1 MAEQLN
7 SKYDPHSIEQQIYE
21 HWERSKNFAASGS
34 GTPYC
39 IMIPPPNVTGS
50 LHMGHAFQNT
60 LMDALIRYHRMKGHN
75 TLWQVGTDHAGIA
88 TQMVVERLLHSKNIS
103 RLDLG
108 REKFIEQ
115 VWEWK
120 ASSGGTITNQLRRLG
135 ASVDWTRERFT
146 MDDELSHAVRE
157 VFISLY
163 EDGLIYRGK
172 RLVNWDPVLLTAIS
186 DLEVTAE
193 EEAGFLW
200 HFRYPITAST
210 ESVVIA
216 TTRPETMLGDTAVAV
231 NPEDERY
238 QHLIGKSVTLPLVG
252 RTIPI
257 VADDYV
263 DPEFGSGCVKITPAH
278 DFNDYAV
285 GERHQLAI
293 INVMTPHASIDLPG
307 TRYHGMSR
315 EDARSAVVAD
325 LDALGLVAK
334 IEPHQYKVPRGDRT
348 GQIVE
353 PYLTDQWFVKTKPLA
368 NPAITAV
375 KNDQIRFVPK
385 NWERTYFE
393 WMENI
398 EDWCISRQIWWGHRI
413 PAWYDE
419 TGQVFVA
426 RNAEQ
431 AAAQAKAMYG
441 HENFVLH
448 QDEDVLDTW
457 FSSALWPFSTLGWPQ
472 QTDAYQTFYPTN
484 VLVTGFDIIFFWVAR
499 MIMFGLKFAADIP
512 FHEVYIHGLV
522 RDSEGQK
529 MSKSKGNILDP
540 LDLIDG
546 IELEPLIS
554 KRTTG
559 LMQPELAPQIEA
571 ATRKEFPQGIPAYG
585 TDALRFTFARLATQ
599 GRDIRFDLGRI
610 EGYRNFC
617 NKLWNAARFVLM
629 NTDKADILPIDQLNP
644 TTAIEQWIIAEY
656 QQTAQEIEQAFAIYR
671 FDIASKILYEFIWDE
686 YCAWFIEFSKI
697 MLRDPATDP
706 STKYS
711 LRQTLLA
718 VLDASTRLLHPFMP
732 FITEEIWRK
741 MTADRADQSIMFERF
756 ADEPTPIDHAAVTQI
771 NWTKSVI
778 SSIRNLRSEFNIK
791 PGDKIVAMYQHADA
805 EQLKWLNQNLSL
817 VKELARLNSF
827 ESVNEAKS
835 PGDSDKVMSTQVGNF
850 TILVRTGDFTN
861 VDEQLARIDKQ
872 LKDLDDQIARSELK
886 LNNEQFL
893 TKAPAEVIRKEQD
906 RLVDS
911 QQTRDLLI
919 SRRHKLSGN

>member
-7 SKYDPHSIEQQIYE
+7 SVYDPHSIEQQIYE
-21 HWERSKNFAASGS
+21 QWESSENFSASGT

-88 TQMVVERLLHSKNIS
+88 TQMVVERLLNSKNIN

-108 REKFIEQ
+108 REKFIDE
-115 VWEWK
+115 VWDWK
-120 ASSGGTITNQLRRLG
+120 ANSGGTITNQLRRLG

-146 MDDELSHAVRE
+146 MDDDLSQAVRE
-157 VFISLY
+157 VFVSLY
-163 EDGLIYRGK
+163 EQGLIYRGK

-186 DLEVTAE
+186 DLEVTSE
-193 EEAGFLW
+193 EENGSLW
-200 HFRYPITAST
+200 HFRYPITGST
-210 ESVVIA
+210 QHVVIA
-216 TTRPETMLGDTAVAV
+216 TTRPETMLGDSAVAV
-231 NPEDERY
+231 HPDDERY
-238 QHLIGKSVTLPLVG
+238 QHLIGKTVTLPLIL
-252 RTIPI
+252 REIPI
-257 VADDYV
+257 VADHYV

-285 GERHQLAI
+285 GERHQLEI
-293 INVMTPHASIDLPG
+293 INIMTPHASIDLPG
-307 TRYHGMSR
+307 TPYHGMSR
-315 EDARSAVVAD
+315 ETARQAVVAD
-325 LDALGLVAK
+325 LDKQGLVDK
-334 IEPHQYKVPRGDRT
+334 IESHLYKVPRGDRT

-353 PYLTDQWFVKTKPLA
+353 PYLTDQWFVKAKPLA
-368 NPAITAV
+368 EPAIAAV

-426 RNAEQ
+426 RDAEQ
-431 AAAQAKAMYG
+431 AAAQAKVKYG

-472 QTDAYQTFYPTN
+472 NTQAYQTFYPTN

-571 ATRKEFPQGIPAYG
+571 ATRKEFPDGIPAYG

-629 NTDKADILPIDQLNP
+629 NSDGADILPIDRLHP
-644 TTAIEQWIIAEY
+644 STAIEKWIVAQY
-656 QQTAQEIEQAFAIYR
+656 QKTTKEMEQGFEIYR
-671 FDIASKILYEFIWDE
+671 FDIASKTLYEFIWDE

-697 MLRDPATDP
+697 MLRDPAIDQ
-706 STKYS
+706 SSKQS
-711 LRQTLLA
+711 IRRTLLA
-718 VLDASTRLLHPFMP
+718 VLDASTRLLHPIMP

-741 MTADRADQSIMFERF
+741 ISQDRTDQSIMFEGF
-756 ADEPTPIDHAAVTQI
+756 ADNPVEIDEEAVAQI
-771 NWTKSVI
+771 DWTKSVI
-778 SSIRNLRSEFNIK
+778 SSIRNLRSEINVK
-791 PGDKIVAMYQHADA
+791 PGDKIIAMYQHADT
-805 EQLKWLNQNLSL
+805 EQSLWLKNNLTL
-817 VKELARLNSF
+817 IKELARLSSF
-827 ESVNEAKS
+827 ESLDDAASTDGN
-835 PGDSDKVMSTQVGNF
+835 DKTISTQVGNF
-850 TILVRTGDFTN
+850 KILVGTGELEN
-861 VDEQLARIDKQ
+861 AAEQLTRIDKQ
-872 LKDLDDQIARSELK
+872 IKDLDNQILRSEAK

-893 TKAPAEVIRKEQD
+893 AKAPAAIIEKERV
-906 RLVDS
+906 RLLES
-911 QQTRDLLI
+911 QKTRDLLVD
-919 SRRHKLSGN
+919 RQHKLRGS